1 MQAVEGEWFF
11 YRRIRRREVQR
22 SPASADCAGGIKREF
37 FDPVTRYFVAL
48 ALLSLSACGDRS
60 ADNGS
65 VPIRVPLATSSAAL
79 PETASSAAP
88 LSPLAVWTHSP
99 SARVATYG
107 PANAPTLLTI
117 TCEGLEQH
125 AARLVIM
132 RYVAADKG
140 AEALFAIQGSKGI
153 LRLPVSAVQVG
164 QRGSV
169 WRGILDAGDPRA
181 EVLLGSRLKATVP
194 GGGELDLPPMG
205 AAGAV
210 VSECVV
216 RQAQVER
223 TSVAQT
229 LPNLDSKPDTSPADR

>member
-1 MQAVEGEWFF
+1 
-11 YRRIRRREVQR
+11 
-22 SPASADCAGGIKREF
+22 
-37 FDPVTRYFVAL
+37 
-48 ALLSLSACGDRS
+48 
-60 ADNGS
+60 
-65 VPIRVPLATSSAAL
+65 
-79 PETASSAAP
+79 
-88 LSPLAVWTHSP
+88 
-99 SARVATYG
+99 
-107 PANAPTLLTI
+107 
-117 TCEGLEQH
+117 
-125 AARLVIM
+125 M